1 MLRLPARALLP
12 GLLLCGAGCGPDA
25 QLPPD
30 EVGLNALE
38 RLGKRLFE
46 DPALSEPAGLSCAGC
61 HDAKAAFTGSNGSP
75 VPAVARGSRDGQ
87 LGTRNTP
94 TLGYIGFIPSFHFEE
109 QQEDDGSTS
118 LVPVGGQFWDGRA
131 VDLAAQV
138 VSPLTNP
145 REMNNA
151 SAADV
156 VRKVSAASYASMM
169 KAVYGP
175 GAFDDEGQAMRHI
188 GEAIAAFERTSRFQ
202 PFSSRFDDFLR
213 GKVQL
218 SPQEQLGFQLFK
230 DPEKGNCLGCHV
242 GDPASQRPEDW
253 LFTDFTYDNLG
264 LPRNASIPDNADPSY
279 HDRGLCNR
287 TDLDSLVPPDTDLSG
302 LCGAFKVPTLRNV
315 AITAPYFHNGSLA
328 TLRDAVV
335 FYVTRGPD
343 PWRWYGGSSQPDD
356 LLPSDV
362 PNMNSSEVPYDR
374 RPGEAPRLDDTEIDA
389 LVAFLQTLTDRSE

>member
-1 MLRLPARALLP
+1 MPGSTVRAAAL
-12 GLLLCGAGCGPDA
+12 GVLLCSAACGPDA
-25 QLPPD
+25 PLPAD

-46 DPALSEPAGLSCAGC
+46 DPSLSEPAGLSCASC

-94 TLGYIGFIPSFHFEE
+94 TLGYVGLIPSFHFEE
-109 QQEDDGSTS
+109 EQEDDGSTS

-131 VDLAAQV
+131 ADLAAQV
-138 VSPLTNP
+138 ESPLTNP

-151 SAADV
+151 SVADV
-156 VRKVSAASYASMM
+156 VSKVSAAPYVSLMR
-169 KAVYGP
+169 AVFGP
-175 GAFDDEGQAMRHI
+175 GALDDEDLAMRHV
-188 GEAIAAFERTSRFQ
+188 GEAIAAFERTKRFQ

-213 GKVQL
+213 GKAEL
-218 SPQEQLGFQLFK
+218 TAQEALGFELFK
-230 DPEKGNCLGCHV
+230 DPQKANCLACHV
-242 GDPASQRPEDW
+242 GDPSSPRPEDW

-264 LPRNASIPDNADPSY
+264 VPRNGSIPDNADPSY

-287 TDLDSLVPPDTDLSG
+287 SDLDGLVPAGTDLSG

-315 AITAPYFHNGSLA
+315 AITAPYFHNGELA
-328 TLRDAVV
+328 TLRDVVV

-343 PWRWYGGSSQPDD
+343 PGRWYAGSAQPDD
-356 LLPSDV
+356 LSPADT